1 MKIESEKHPMDVR
14 EANLAG
20 ANIANARLDGATI
33 DGIALTNLLAYWRAG
48 REAKS
53 A

>member
-20 ANIANARLDGATI
+20 AIIANARLDGATI
-33 DGIALTNLLAYWRAG
+33 DGISVTDLLSSWHAAH
-48 REAKS
+48 EAKS